1 MQDYTIRFKPLADSN
16 MINLLDDIG
25 IKTNIETGPWIS
37 GGTARRLWFNE
48 PWQNADIDLFFQD
61 EASFSLVS
69 SNLWLYANAH
79 NQETPHIT
87 KNAVTYKFEYK
98 GQELKIQCINKKYH
112 RDIIDVWE
120 TFDWTVC
127 CFAVADNII
136 MASNLALTDCR
147 DKILRMVPNSTRK
160 IDGRRVTKYGIY
172 GFNPTKNILQELCKQ
187 RTEQIITQNW
197 ANEDDYT

>member
-1 MQDYTIRFKPLADSN
+1 MQDYSIRFKPLADSN

-25 IKTNIETGPWIS
+25 IKTSIDTGPWIS

-61 EASFSLVS
+61 EVSFGLVA
-69 SNLWLYANAH
+69 NQLYLYESAH
-79 NQETPHIT
+79 NQEPPHIT

-98 GQELKIQCINKKYH
+98 GQELKIQCINRTYH
-112 RDIIDVWE
+112 PNIINVWE
-120 TFDWTVC
+120 SFDWTVC

-136 MASNLALTDCR
+136 MASDLALKDCR
-147 DKILRMVPNSTRK
+147 DKVLRIVPNSTRK

-172 GFNPTKNILQELCKQ
+172 GFVPSKEILQELCRQ
-187 RTEQIITQNW
+187 RTEQIITQSW